1 MVKLCRFLVG
11 PISAISGGWYLS
23 MGSCVY
29 YGVVLYTLSVVEVA
43 RSAAEHHFTW

>member
-1 MVKLCRFLVG
+1 MSWEWGLLVLLVG
-11 PISAISGGWYLS
+11 SG
-23 MGSCVY
+23 VY

>member
-1 MVKLCRFLVG
+1 MGVG
-11 PISAISGGWYLS
+11 PISAIRGGWCLLV
-23 MGSCVY
+23 GNGVY

>member
-1 MVKLCRFLVG
+1 MGEG
-11 PISAISGGWYLS
+11 PISVICGGWYLLV
-23 MGSCVY
+23 GSGVY